1 MLPLRRAPSQA
12 TEEATTLLNRAYA
25 DWSRTTSS
33 IAGKPRLGGASMV
46 LISHDPM
53 AISLQAVYAR
63 LVSVAEAYTDIV
75 VENLFV
81 REFPQRGRILAALV
95 ENALDV
101 SSMKWEE
108 RKNALRMHGAPV
120 AEFKLWSQFDVAID
134 VRNAIVHGLGGLT
147 RRQRKD
153 VKTTRKLASLDIHVQ
168 AGRIVL
174 EPRHLLQGRDLCVRY
189 VQWLDGKTAL

>member
-1 MLPLRRAPSQA
+1 
-12 TEEATTLLNRAYA
+12 
-25 DWSRTTSS
+25 
-33 IAGKPRLGGASMV
+33 MV
-46 LISHDPM
+46 MISHDPM

-75 VENLFV
+75 VEDLFG

-95 ENALDV
+95 ENALDI

-108 RKNALRMHGAPV
+108 RKNALRMHGASV
-120 AEFKLWSQFDVAID
+120 AAFDRWSQFDIAID

-153 VKTTRKLASLDIHVQ
+153 VKIPRKLATLDIYIQ
-168 AGRIVL
+168 GGRIVL

-189 VQWLDGKTAL
+189 VRWLDATTAL